1 MLPLTTLPSGR
12 VVQMAPGNGLEA
24 GAALPPKEDMKRK
37 MMPRRTSCARR
48 DACRNRK
55 RRR

>member
-1 MLPLTTLPSGR
+1 
-12 VVQMAPGNGLEA
+12 MAPGNGLDA

-37 MMPRRTSCARR
+37 MPPRRRSCARR
-48 DACRNRK
+48 DACKNRK